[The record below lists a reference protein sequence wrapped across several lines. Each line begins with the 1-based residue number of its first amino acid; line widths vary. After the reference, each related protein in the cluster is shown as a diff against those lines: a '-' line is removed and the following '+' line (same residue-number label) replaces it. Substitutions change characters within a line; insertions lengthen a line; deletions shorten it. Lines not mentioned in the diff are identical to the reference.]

1 MVLFNGK
8 MALEVAI
15 EANSNTMESGNAT
28 FTVSFLAKRLFRR
41 GASHVRCFVSPLIGI
56 ADAAANIGV
65 GWGRGGAVFSC
76 FKGRTGMDIFMKNE
90 VVEMMGLA
98 HVDGDLLGIEL
109 LGYKGIVRVGGEAI
123 SKFTDLAQPALRWED
138 HGIDR

>member
-1 MVLFNGK
+1 
-8 MALEVAI
+8 
-15 EANSNTMESGNAT
+15 
-28 FTVSFLAKRLFRR
+28 
-41 GASHVRCFVSPLIGI
+41 
-56 ADAAANIGV
+56 
-65 GWGRGGAVFSC
+65 
-76 FKGRTGMDIFMKNE
+76 MDIFMKNE